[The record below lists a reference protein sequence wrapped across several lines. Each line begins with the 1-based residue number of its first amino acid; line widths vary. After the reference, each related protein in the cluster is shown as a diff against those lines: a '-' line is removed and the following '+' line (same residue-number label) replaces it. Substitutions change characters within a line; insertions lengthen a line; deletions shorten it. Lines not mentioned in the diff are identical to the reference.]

1 MAERDLLSGEWAVLG
16 MLRLGP
22 RHGYEIARA
31 LEQDGL
37 PDVTRIEENLLY
49 SYLKTLDRRGLIAGH
64 EVRVGAYPPRRV
76 FELTAAGAA
85 AVDGW
90 LRQPVDRLRE
100 VRLEF
105 MLKLYFLHRL
115 DPAAEK
121 VLLGRQ
127 IEAVGAYIDRVAA
140 RLSVA
145 PAQGFERL
153 VLGSKVTAAEATLT
167 WLRAYARELGLPAV
181 ADHAGPRAVQ

>member
-1 MAERDLLSGEWAVLG
+1 MAERDLLAGEWAVLG

-49 SYLKTLDRRGLIAGH
+49 SYLKTLDRRSLIAGH

-76 FELTAAGAA
+76 FELTPAGAA

-90 LRQPVDRLRE
+90 LRQAVHRLRE

-105 MLKLYFLHRL
+105 MLKLYFLHQL
-115 DPAAEK
+115 DPGAEK
-121 VLLGRQ
+121 VLLGEQ
-127 IEAVGAYIDRVAA
+127 IEAVEAYIDRVAA

-153 VLGSKVTAAEATLT
+153 VLGSKVTAAEATLA
-167 WLRAYARELGLPAV
+167 WLRAYANELGLPVTAKF
-181 ADHAGPRAVQ
+181 AKPGATK

>member
-1 MAERDLLSGEWAVLG
+1 
-16 MLRLGP
+16 
-22 RHGYEIARA
+22 
-31 LEQDGL
+31 
-37 PDVTRIEENLLY
+37 
-49 SYLKTLDRRGLIAGH
+49 
-64 EVRVGAYPPRRV
+64 V

-127 IEAVGAYIDRVAA
+127 IEAVGAYIDRAAA
-140 RLSVA
+140 RLSGA

-153 VLGSKVTAAEATLT
+153 VLGSKVTAGEATLA
-167 WLRAYARELGLPAV
+167 WLQAYARELGLPAV
-181 ADHAGPRAVQ
+181 ADRAGPGAVQ